1 MAIRLEL
8 HTEDPEEIT
17 FIQRYWATD
26 EYGAF
31 VEKVNDLVPFREITQ
46 GGAIAAF
53 VRQRCTAY
61 DENQPCKSCAEPIEI
76 SSRSEFK
83 KQPPVRPFAMCN
95 ACQQA
100 ALARRREREIEA
112 AAELATR
119 LADYAQALSGQT
131 CDYRALEDDLALVL
145 LALEA
150 AITPRLTTGTFSVGD
165 CEALCAGAAE
175 PYLQRLLEA
184 GVLMECPLAAEPGT
198 YYLKDGSLWIR
209 RAQAVYALA
218 PDPDLAPAT
227 SVLEVVANRDLSN
240 GPALAQL
247 WLDYALQDVM
257 HYFMSECDTYNHDL
271 CAEEL
276 LDIQS
281 SFRSALGT
289 YSVAQLWSVAWR
301 VVRDAASL
309 ANRTYYNREKAA
321 ATLPGKVRRH
331 MEKVGR
337 EAVPLRAWARREDHP
352 AGTLGMVFWELFEID
367 ENTSGA
373 DALAMFAR
381 LGLQTELPAS
391 EAALLGPATELMQA
405 AVAENR
411 VPQILLEFAALIE
424 SGVSVPEAIR
434 SMSKNNS
441 ALIER

>member
-8 HTEDPEEIT
+8 HTEDPEEIA

-26 EYGAF
+26 EDGAF
-31 VEKVNDLVPFREITQ
+31 IEKVNELVPFREITQ

-61 DENQPCKSCAEPIEI
+61 DQNQPCKTCGAPIEI
-76 SSRSEFK
+76 SSRSEFR
-83 KQPPVRPFAMCN
+83 KQPPVRAFAMCK

-100 ALARRREREIEA
+100 ALALRQEQEIAA
-112 AAELATR
+112 AAELAVR
-119 LADYAQALSGQT
+119 LAEYAEALNDQT
-131 CDYRALEDDLALVL
+131 CDYRALGDDLALVV

-150 AITPRLTTGTFSVGD
+150 AITPRLTTGTFSVKD
-165 CEALCAGAAE
+165 CEALCAGDAG
-175 PYLQRLLEA
+175 PYVQRLLEA
-184 GVLMECPLAAEPGT
+184 GVLMERPLEAEAGT
-198 YYLKDGSLWIR
+198 YYLKDDSLWIR

-218 PDPDLAPAT
+218 PDPNLGSAN
-227 SVLEVVANRDLSN
+227 SVLEVVSNRELTD
-240 GPALAQL
+240 GHALAQL
-247 WLDYALQDVM
+247 WLDYAVQDVM
-257 HYFMSECDTYNHDL
+257 HYFMSECHTYNHEL
-271 CAEEL
+271 SAEEL

-331 MEKVGR
+331 MEKVDR
-337 EAVPLRAWARREDHP
+337 EAAPLRAWARREEHP

-367 ENTSGA
+367 ENATGA
-373 DALAMFAR
+373 DALLMFSR
-381 LGLQTELPAS
+381 IGLQAEVPAC
-391 EAALLGPATELMQA
+391 EAALLAPATELMRA

-411 VPQILLEFAALIE
+411 VPEILLEFAALIGG
-424 SGVSVPEAIR
+424 GVSVPEAIR
-434 SMSKNNS
+434 SIRENHP
-441 ALIER
+441 ALGGK